1 MDHLSIKKYDVVND
15 TLIIKWSDDIESYIT
30 LQRMRKVCP
39 CAGCAGEKD
48 ALGNIYK
55 GPEQQLNQSSYQ
67 LLNIKQIGYYAL
79 QPFWGDGH
87 NTGIYRFE
95 LLKKLGDE

>member
-39 CAGCAGEKD
+39 CAGCAGEED

>member
-1 MDHLSIKKYDVVND
+1 MDQLSIKKYDVVND
-15 TLIIKWSDDIESYIT
+15 TLIIKWNDDSESYISLKT
-30 LQRMRKVCP
+30 MREDCP

-55 GPEQQLNQSSYQ
+55 GPKQKLNQTSYQ
-67 LLNIKQIGYYAL
+67 LLNIKQVGYYAL
-79 QPFWGDGH
+79 QPFWGDGC

-95 LLKKLGDE
+95 LLKQFGDE

>member
-1 MDHLSIKKYDVVND
+1 MDQLSIKNYDVVND
-15 TLIIKWSDDIESYIT
+15 TLIIKWNDDTESYIS
-30 LQRMRKVCP
+30 LQRVREVCP
-39 CAGCAGEKD
+39 CAGCSGEKD

-55 GPEQQLNQSSYQ
+55 GPEQQLNPSSYQ

-87 NTGIYRFE
+87 NTGIFQFK
-95 LLKKLGDE
+95 LLKQLGDE